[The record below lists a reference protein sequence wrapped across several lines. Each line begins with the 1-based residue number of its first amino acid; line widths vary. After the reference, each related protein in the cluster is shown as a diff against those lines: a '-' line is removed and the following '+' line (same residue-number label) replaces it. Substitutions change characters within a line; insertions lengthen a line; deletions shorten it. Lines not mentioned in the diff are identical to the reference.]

1 MCEIKLCR
9 WKLQQPSAF
18 VASRRSVR
26 ITATCVSLLLGVTN
40 ELGAC
45 RCQQPKQE
53 HGNEY

>member
-9 WKLQQPSAF
+9 WKLRQPSVF
-18 VASRRSVR
+18 VASRQVR

-45 RCQQPKQE
+45 RCQQPRQE